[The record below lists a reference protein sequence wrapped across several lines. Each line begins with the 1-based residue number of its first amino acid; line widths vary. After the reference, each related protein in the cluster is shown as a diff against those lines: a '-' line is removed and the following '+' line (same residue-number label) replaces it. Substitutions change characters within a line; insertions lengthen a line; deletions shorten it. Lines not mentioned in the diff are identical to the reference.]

1 MPDYAI
7 RTRGLTKVF
16 TDFFSRP
23 RVVAVNDLTLNIERG
38 EVFGLLGPN
47 GSGKTTTIKMLL
59 GFLRPSKGAAEVLG
73 RHPGDTRAKRSIGFL
88 PEESYFYR
96 FLSGREILHF
106 YARLFG
112 MKRAERKKK
121 VERLLEMVGLT
132 EAADRRI
139 GEYSKGMQRRI
150 GIAQALINDPQL
162 IIMDEPT
169 SGLDPMGR
177 VDVKNLILDLKE
189 KGATVMLCSHLLSE
203 VENVCTR
210 VAVLHEGR
218 LLREGTVKD
227 LLERKGAFQVR
238 ISSAGEVDK
247 SKIAD
252 ALRNVPAKVDS
263 VEPVMDTLEDVF
275 MRIIEEGKQRDDT

>member
-1 MPDYAI
+1 
-7 RTRGLTKVF
+7 
-16 TDFFSRP
+16 
-23 RVVAVNDLTLNIERG
+23 
-38 EVFGLLGPN
+38 
-47 GSGKTTTIKMLL
+47 
-59 GFLRPSKGAAEVLG
+59 
-73 RHPGDTRAKRSIGFL
+73 
-88 PEESYFYR
+88 
-96 FLSGREILHF
+96 
-106 YARLFG
+106 
-112 MKRAERKKK
+112 
-121 VERLLEMVGLT
+121 
-132 EAADRRI
+132 
-139 GEYSKGMQRRI
+139 
-150 GIAQALINDPQL
+150 
-162 IIMDEPT
+162 
-169 SGLDPMGR
+169 MGR